1 MEILSKAH
9 EVLSWWNFATVLI
22 VYVVVLVSYRLV
34 LHPLAQFP
42 GPKLAAATRF
52 YEAYFD
58 IVCGG
63 QYTLKIADLHRKYGP
78 IVRISPY
85 ELHVIDPSYHEKL
98 YRQEGRWDK
107 YEWTYDAFS
116 AKGATLST
124 GPHNIHKTRRLAI
137 SHFFSK
143 ARVASRQHVIDQNV
157 AKLCSRLSEFAG
169 KTVDLGAALSA
180 VTRDISCEFNLNKTY
195 GALDKDDFNV
205 SMTKMFR
212 QGGAIWR
219 MTKHFPWFGP
229 AMQSIPR
236 SLMFKLANEGTREF
250 FQYIQDC
257 EEDTKNL
264 LSNAA
269 ASPAEQVAAP
279 RTIVHEIVDSKLPP
293 EEKTF
298 LRVLDEVRLVTG
310 AGFET
315 TASVMRLICYHAF
328 SNSTILQRLRAELD
342 TASGQSSSG
351 EATIDLKM
359 LERLP
364 YLTSVIMEGMR
375 LSPGIG
381 SRMSRISPD
390 KDTFY
395 GDIRIPSGTPVS
407 MTAILM
413 HTDETLYP
421 DPLSF
426 NPERWMDVE
435 ARKKLDKTFAPFSKG
450 TRMCLGMHLAWAE
463 MYIML
468 AALIRRFD
476 FNFQDIEVRDLEL
489 ESDQYTIGVKAGAVL
504 KAYLVPR
511 SLNSTVQAR
520 ICVVGNTP
528 NPAVQPTVSK
538 NLPNWE
544 KQQQRGSS
552 KELDT

>member
-1 MEILSKAH
+1 MEILS
-9 EVLSWWNFATVLI
+9 WCDFATVLT
-22 VYVVVLVSYRLV
+22 VYAVALVFYQLV
-34 LHPLAQFP
+34 LHPLARFP
-42 GPKLAAATRF
+42 GPKLAAITRL

-78 IVRISPY
+78 IIRISPY
-85 ELHVIDPSYHEKL
+85 ELHVVDPSYHEKL

-116 AKGATLST
+116 AKGATLCT
-124 GPHNIHKTRRLAI
+124 GPHNIHKARRLPMN
-137 SHFFSK
+137 HFFSK
-143 ARVASRQHVIDQNV
+143 ARVASRRDVIDKNV
-157 AKLCSRLSEFAG
+157 AKLCGRLSGFAG

-180 VTRDISCEFNLNKTY
+180 ITRDISCEFNLNKTY

-219 MTKHFPWFGP
+219 ITKHLPWFGP

-236 SLMFKLANEGTREF
+236 SLMFKIANEGTREF
-250 FQYIQDC
+250 FGYIQEC

-264 LSNAA
+264 LSMAA
-269 ASPAEQVAAP
+269 TSSTEQVASP
-279 RTIVHEIVDSKLPP
+279 RTIVHEIVNSKLSP

-298 LRVLDEVRLVTG
+298 PRVLDEVRIVTG

-328 SNSTILQRLRAELD
+328 SNRTILQRLRAELD
-342 TASGQSSSG
+342 TVSEQSSSG
-351 EATIDLKM
+351 EANVDLKT

-364 YLTSVIMEGMR
+364 YLTSVIMEGIR

-381 SRMSRISPD
+381 SRMARISPD

-395 GDIRIPSGTPVS
+395 GDICIPAGTPVS
-407 MTAILM
+407 MTTILM
-413 HTDETLYP
+413 HTNEILYP

-426 NPERWMDVE
+426 NPERWMNLE

-463 MYIML
+463 IYITL

-476 FNFQDIEVRDLEL
+476 FKFQDIVARDLEL
-489 ESDQYTIGVKAGAVL
+489 ESDQYTIGIKAGAVL
-504 KAYLVPR
+504 KADVTL
-511 SLNSTVQAR
+511 LEA
-520 ICVVGNTP
+520 
-528 NPAVQPTVSK
+528 
-538 NLPNWE
+538 
-544 KQQQRGSS
+544 
-552 KELDT
+552 